1 MIADISNYFGF
12 GCFLRPNITPTHLCM
27 YMLRAK
33 PWART
38 RGVEEHSSLE
48 HIVVRS
54 GVHTY
59 KDQCVHIHAAMCAL
73 HIHGALCTHTQVE
86 IVVVWTSDGADV
98 VLSLG
103 RGSETGCSEQLNKQI
118 NHGESF
124 PKKGEVAFLCW
135 GSCRP
140 EIM

>member
-59 KDQCVHIHAAMCAL
+59 KDQCALHIHGAVCAL
-73 HIHGALCTHTQVE
+73 HIHGALCAHTQVE

-98 VLSLG
+98 VVSLG
-103 RGSETGCSEQLNKQI
+103 RGSETGCNKQLNKEI
-118 NHGESF
+118 NPDESF
-124 PKKGEVAFLCW
+124 LKKW
-135 GSCRP
+135 
-140 EIM
+140 

>member
-1 MIADISNYFGF
+1 
-12 GCFLRPNITPTHLCM
+12 M

-54 GVHTY
+54 GLHTY
-59 KDQCVHIHAAMCAL
+59 KEQCVHIHGAVCAQCAQCAL
-73 HIHGALCTHTQVE
+73 HIHGALCAHTQVE
-86 IVVVWTSDGADV
+86 IVVVWSSDGADV
-98 VLSLG
+98 VVSLG

-118 NHGESF
+118 NHDEVFQKG
-124 PKKGEVAFLCW
+124 GEVAFLC
-135 GSCRP
+135 
-140 EIM
+140 

>member
-1 MIADISNYFGF
+1 MIADIFNYFGF
-12 GCFLRPNITPTHLCM
+12 GCFLRPNITPTYLCM

-59 KDQCVHIHAAMCAL
+59 KDQCVHTYKDQCAL
-73 HIHGALCTHTQVE
+73 HIHGALCAQCAQCALHIHGALCAHTQVE

-118 NHGESF
+118 NSDESF
-124 PKKGEVAFLCW
+124 LKKW
-135 GSCRP
+135 
-140 EIM
+140 

>member
-1 MIADISNYFGF
+1 
-12 GCFLRPNITPTHLCM
+12 M

-59 KDQCVHIHAAMCAL
+59 KDQCAL
-73 HIHGALCTHTQVE
+73 HIHGTLCAHTQVE

-124 PKKGEVAFLCW
+124 PKKGEVAFSLL
-135 GSCRP
+135 GKLQTRGIVA
-140 EIM
+140 E